1 MRIPRPRI
9 PSSLKSKE
17 WIIAILS
24 IACFSIVAIVFVL
37 TGGEVVFTILGHVT
51 TISWDD
57 FIIFGL
63 IISLIAPSVMF
74 YRDRRRKISI
84 DDNLPNLL
92 RNVSEAGR
100 TGMTLIRAIEVS
112 AEQDYGPL
120 TKEIKKMAAQL
131 SWKVPMEKAIESF
144 ADRCDTKLTRRTSL
158 LILEASKTGGDIQE
172 SIETVSSHVQSLQDL
187 ERRRRSEIRP
197 YTLMIYISFFI
208 FLVTVFI
215 LVTQFFMTF
224 SQLNVTGFIITPI
237 PIEDLT
243 RIFHYTTIVEGFFGG
258 LTAGKMS
265 TGSVKYGLKHSVA
278 LMAISFIVFNFF
290 M

>member
-1 MRIPRPRI
+1 MT
-9 PSSLKSKE
+9 
-17 WIIAILS
+17 ILTVV
-24 IACFSIVAIVFVL
+24 CFSTIAVVFIL
-37 TGGEVVFTILGHVT
+37 TGGEVVFTFLGRVT
-51 TISWDD
+51 IISWDD

-63 IISLIAPSVMF
+63 IISLVAPSVM
-74 YRDRRRKISI
+74 YSLERRRKVSI

-92 RNVSEAGR
+92 RNISEAGR

-120 TKEIKKMAAQL
+120 TKEIRKMAVQL
-131 SWKVPMEKAIESF
+131 SWKVSLEKAIESF
-144 ADRCDTKLTRRTSL
+144 ADRCDTILTKRTSL

-172 SIETVSSHVQSLQDL
+172 SIEAVSSHVQSLQDL
-187 ERRRRSEIRP
+187 EKRRMSEIKP
-197 YTLMIYISFFI
+197 YTLMIYISFSV

-215 LVTQFFMTF
+215 LVTQFFVTF
-224 SQLNVTGFIITPI
+224 SQINITGFVVTPM

-243 RIFHYTTIVEGFFGG
+243 KIFHYTTIVEGFYGG

-265 TGSVKYGLKHSVA
+265 TGSMKYGLKHSMA

-290 M
+290 L

>member
-1 MRIPRPRI
+1 LIVVKI
-9 PSSLKSKE
+9 PSSLKSRE
-17 WIIAILS
+17 WIMTILTVV
-24 IACFSIVAIVFVL
+24 CFSTIAVVFIL
-37 TGGEVVFTILGHVT
+37 TGGEVVFTFLGRVT
-51 TISWDD
+51 IISWDD

-63 IISLIAPSVMF
+63 IISLVAPSVM
-74 YRDRRRKISI
+74 YSLERRRKVSI

-92 RNVSEAGR
+92 RNISEAGR

-120 TKEIKKMAAQL
+120 TKEIRKMAVQL
-131 SWKVPMEKAIESF
+131 SWKVPLEKAIESF
-144 ADRCDTKLTRRTSL
+144 ADRCDTILTKRTSL

-172 SIETVSSHVQSLQDL
+172 SIEAVSSHVQSLQDL
-187 ERRRRSEIRP
+187 EKRRMSEIKP
-197 YTLMIYISFFI
+197 YTLMIYISFSV

-215 LVTQFFMTF
+215 LVTQFFVTF
-224 SQLNVTGFIITPI
+224 SQINITGFVVTPM

-243 RIFHYTTIVEGFFGG
+243 KIFHYTTIVEGFYGG

-265 TGSVKYGLKHSVA
+265 TGSMKYGLKHSMA

-290 M
+290 L